1 MSGRRP
7 DGRPLGVDDTPD
19 ELWFRHH
26 LFRLHGIPPHEVEAW
41 EPGWKRVAYVSIG
54 LQLEEE
60 NKRLEAGIG
69 RVM

>member
-1 MSGRRP
+1 MSGRLA
-7 DGRPLGVDDTPD
+7 DGSTPGTGQGPD
-19 ELWFRHH
+19 ELFYQHH

-60 NKRLEAGIG
+60 SKRLEAGIG

>member
-1 MSGRRP
+1 MSGRRA
-7 DGRPLGVDDTPD
+7 DGFALGEDDTPD
-19 ELWFRHH
+19 ELWFQHH

-54 LQLEEE
+54 LQLREE